1 MIVTEFY
8 RGQGFGNQLWL
19 YAVVSSASRKLKC
32 NFSIM
37 SYHRF
42 KGRNFLDLD
51 SGQRLDFKSSSHP
64 NPKRPIQIKNYI
76 TDESLSLQN
85 YSNFIK
91 PSSKIDGSF
100 QMEEL
105 IQENRDYFK
114 AIFKV
119 HQKVSIDL
127 ANICVINLRGGE
139 YSGVPQ
145 LLLPREYYVN
155 AMSLMK
161 KHNPNFEFKIIT
173 DDPKLAKSYFP
184 ELEVLS
190 KPPRSVAAIQSRYPS
205 ATKIQFDFS
214 ILQNAGGLILSNS
227 SFSWWGAWTN
237 CVATQIIA
245 PKFWGNYNNPKFGW
259 APIGIFTSG
268 WSFLDSTG
276 KISIK

>member
-1 MIVTEFY
+1 MIITEFY

-19 YAVVSSASRKLKC
+19 YAVVRSASRKLSC
-32 NFSIM
+32 DFSII

-42 KGRNFLDLD
+42 KGRNFLNLD
-51 SGQRLDFKSSSHP
+51 PGQSLDYKSSNRP
-64 NPKRPIQIKNYI
+64 NPNRPTFIENYI
-76 TDESLSLQN
+76 TDKNLTLQN

-91 PSSKIDGSF
+91 VSSKIDGSF
-100 QMEEL
+100 QIEEL
-105 IQENRDYFK
+105 IQDDRDYYK
-114 AIFKV
+114 TIFKV
-119 HQKVSIDL
+119 SQKITIDL
-127 ANICVINLRGGE
+127 ANVCIINLRGGE

-145 LLLPREYYVN
+145 LLLPREYYVK
-155 AMSLMK
+155 AMEMMK
-161 KHNPNFEFKIIT
+161 INNPNFEFKIIT
-173 DDPKLAKSYFP
+173 DDLKLAKSYFP

-190 KPPRSVAAIQSRYPS
+190 KHPRSVAAIQARYPS

-214 ILQNAGGLILSNS
+214 TLQNAGGLILSNS

-245 PKFWGNYNNPKFGW
+245 PKFWSNYNNPKFGW
-259 APIGIFTSG
+259 APMGIFTSG